1 MPKASENR
9 KNRRYP
15 SIAKVRL
22 PKAFTGEALLKDIS
36 ITGCRIECT
45 MHVDI
50 HENSDYPITVYPEDN
65 AEIGCFDL
73 LVECKWI
80 QSGSY
85 SCDIGFDIKKSPGK
99 RDFERYVDYLSWR
112 GKT

>member
-1 MPKASENR
+1 MLKNVESR

-15 SIAKVRL
+15 SIAKVQI
-22 PKAFTGEALLKDIS
+22 PSAFTGEALLKDIS

-50 HENSDYPITVYPEDN
+50 HENSEYSITICPEDN
-65 AEIGCFDL
+65 AGIGNFDIL
-73 LVECKWI
+73 ADCKWI
-80 QSGSY
+80 NSGSY
-85 SCDIGFDIKKSPGK
+85 SCDIGFCVKKSPGK

-112 GKT
+112 SST